1 MKTAAAYIRVSDER
15 QDEFSPASQLKR
27 IKEYCKNNNIE
38 LPEDLIFSDDGISA
52 KSTKNRKSFNEMIA
66 LAKLKD
72 RPFDVILVWKFSRFC
87 RSQEQSIVY
96 KSLLK
101 KNGVEVISISEPLA
115 DNPFG
120 GLIERIIEW
129 MDEYYL
135 IRLADE
141 VRRGMTERATRGLP
155 NVAPPFGYRM
165 VDGKYVV
172 HEEEAAVVR
181 EIFDLFNEGK
191 SIRYI
196 TTYLVNAGIRRKSG
210 KPIDNR
216 GVEYIL
222 YNPCYIGYIRY
233 NPNERSASER
243 NFNNP
248 DDIVIKSN
256 HEPIVDEELFKE
268 VQELLSI
275 RKSIYHKYAHEE
287 APEEHLT
294 MLKGLIRCH
303 SCGSTLIYSPKN
315 DGYQCHKY
323 SKGVCETSHYISQ
336 KKINKMVI
344 DELDKVY
351 SKKDMVL
358 EFKQERRVHID
369 YDKMISAQKLRLQRI
384 KNAYQDGIDT
394 LSEYRVNKQKVLDQ
408 IKQYEE
414 EKARQAEREAN
425 DVEMQGTVANLIEIL
440 NNPYVPNEAKNK
452 ALKIVLEKVVLIKP
466 GNKIELHYK

>member
-1 MKTAAAYIRVSDER
+1 MRTAAAYIRVSDER

-72 RPFDVILVWKFSRFC
+72 RPFDVILVWKFSRFA
-87 RSQEQSIVY
+87 RNQEESIVY

-120 GLIERIIEW
+120 GLIERVIEW

-165 VDGKYVV
+165 VNGKYEI
-172 HEEEAAVVR
+172 HEEEAAIVR
-181 EIFDLFNEGK
+181 EIFSLFNEGK
-191 SIRYI
+191 SMRYI
-196 TTYLVNAGIRRKSG
+196 TTYLVNAGIRRKNG
-210 KPIDNR
+210 KHIDNR

-256 HEPIVDEELFKE
+256 HEPIVSEELFNE
-268 VQELLSI
+268 VQELLKI
-275 RKSIYHKYAHEE
+275 RGTIYHKYAHEN
-287 APEEHLT
+287 APEEHIT

-303 SCGSTLIYSPKN
+303 SCGSTLIYNPKN
-315 DGYQCHKY
+315 NGYQCHKY
-323 SKGVCETSHYISQ
+323 SKGVCGTSHFISQ
-336 KKINKMVI
+336 TKINKLVI
-344 DELDKVY
+344 EELDKVY
-351 SKKDMVL
+351 G
-358 EFKQERRVHID
+358 KQELILDFKKEKHVHID
-369 YDKMISAQKLRLQRI
+369 YDKMISAQKLKLQRI

-414 EKARQAEREAN
+414 EKASQAKYEAG

-440 NNPYVPNEAKNK
+440 NNPYVPSEAKNK
-452 ALKIVLEKVVLIKP
+452 ALKIVIDKVVLIKP
-466 GNKIELHYK
+466 GNQIELHYK